1 MFDSLKLLA
10 PESFEEIDKKIGE
23 LREREALFERA
34 CSEQVSEEDQGLIDK
49 IKGKAKKE
57 KKVEKKA

>member
-1 MFDSLKLLA
+1 MKLLA